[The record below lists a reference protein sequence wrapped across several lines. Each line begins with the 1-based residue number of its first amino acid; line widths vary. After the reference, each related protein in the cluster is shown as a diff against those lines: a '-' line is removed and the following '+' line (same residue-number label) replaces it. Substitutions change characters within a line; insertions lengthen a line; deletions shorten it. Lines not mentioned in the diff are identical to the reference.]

1 VPDFKADINPHS
13 TDVVKGAMVEVGFW
27 PLARES
33 VKNALA
39 EARARADKS
48 KADGAQQFLDP
59 GTPVVT
65 PEQLV
70 GKECIRFQGLR
81 VAYFSVDS
89 DSHLSALD
97 DPSSPCGLD
106 QGDVLVLN
114 RIVSLKEDAGK
125 GA

>member
-1 VPDFKADINPHS
+1 
-13 TDVVKGAMVEVGFW
+13 VKGAMVEVGFW

-39 EARARADKS
+39 EVRARAEKS
-48 KADGAQQFLDP
+48 KAEGAQQFLGP
-59 GTPVVT
+59 ETPVVT

-81 VAYFSVDS
+81 VAYFCVDS
-89 DSHLSALD
+89 DSRLLALD
-97 DPSSPCGLD
+97 DPSSS
-106 QGDVLVLN
+106 QGMNPGDILVLN
-114 RIVSLKEDAGK
+114 RTVSLKEDAGK